1 MKWKNNLLKPNIDGL
16 RILHILIISY
26 TSIGIHIFPSFY
38 KSTTNA
44 GYARLNVF
52 VLV

>member
-1 MKWKNNLLKPNIDGL
+1 MKKQPSKTKYQWF

-26 TSIGIHIFPSFY
+26 TSISIHIFPSFY